1 MPDVMPFQHRE
12 RIFERFATAGSSRD
26 IGQHRPGS
34 RPSYFEPEK
43 GMNLPNSLG
52 VKAFDPNDYDC
63 HDVSQAHHFVD
74 RVGDSVRYLADYNAW
89 IVDDEKTRRIDDF
102 VLVHDLFD
110 RACVATSLRR
120 G

>member
-1 MPDVMPFQHRE
+1 MSAFSSVSPRRAAAEISASTGLGPALVTSNQKKAWIY
-12 RIFERFATAGSSRD
+12 RIALAF
-26 IGQHRPGS
+26 
-34 RPSYFEPEK
+34 K
-43 GMNLPNSLG
+43 N
-52 VKAFDPNDYDC
+52 FDPNDYDC
-63 HDVSQAHHFVD
+63 NDVSQAHHFVD

-110 RACVATSLRR
+110 RACVAISLRR